1 VNVVL
6 NGTSVLNFTYNIQM
20 VGGVNQGDIALGLI
34 ARYGTASFYNLTIRG
49 DDPAYAGGG
58 TPQLATGLPPASSPV
73 APLTGA
79 ELTPVVQAAVKR
91 WLMVDSSPTDAA
103 ALAGATVV
111 IANLPSPMI
120 GETIGNSIVIDP
132 TAGGFGWFVD
142 PTPLNDSEFADR
154 IAPTELMAGPGSP
167 AAGRMDL
174 LTVVMHELGH
184 VVGLNDVN
192 TAAHP
197 FDLMATDLAAGVRR
211 LPDGSPASTP
221 IAGAPVGSA
230 SGAFQVAAPPV
241 TRTSEAQ
248 LANALDRSTAAPL
261 FSLSRP
267 SVIGLVP

>member
-1 VNVVL
+1 
-6 NGTSVLNFTYNIQM
+6 
-20 VGGVNQGDIALGLI
+20 
-34 ARYGTASFYNLTIRG
+34 
-49 DDPAYAGGG
+49 
-58 TPQLATGLPPASSPV
+58 
-73 APLTGA
+73 
-79 ELTPVVQAAVKR
+79 
-91 WLMVDSSPTDAA
+91 MVDSSPTDAA

-248 LANALDRSTAAPL
+248 LANALDRSTAASL

-267 SVIGLVP
+267 SVIGLVPSGGTDPGRTNRTTPWTPHVDAAFAAFGKDESFNYLVPGATPDPAHGLVLKPAVDDATVDALARLWLNDPYATAPVA